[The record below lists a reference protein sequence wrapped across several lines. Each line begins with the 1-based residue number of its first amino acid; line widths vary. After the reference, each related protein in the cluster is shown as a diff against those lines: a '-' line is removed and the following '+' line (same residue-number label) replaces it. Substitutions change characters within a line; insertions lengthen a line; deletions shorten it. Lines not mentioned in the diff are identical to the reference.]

1 MSRKW
6 LLLNS
11 LTVGPVIFEFF
22 QLFILNNLIWQSS
35 KWKHASEII
44 FLPECFLYWDS
55 AHCLKMRTR
64 HKQLLRCR
72 EIVAKRERV
81 REIESFLHCGN
92 SALPRKCFFERKGGG
107 GAPRERKSKNYEIA
121 LCFIAIARALA
132 SCRVVIRLTFSPVFF
147 TPSPLFLELQSVIF
161 AAYSLILIFPIPS
174 LSLAIVWNWFTEKM
188 EYSNVKTGKLNLK
201 GEKKKKKKKKRT
213 HDEMEAG
220 WVRKRR
226 CVLS

>member
-1 MSRKW
+1 MSRDC
-6 LLLNS
+6 
-11 LTVGPVIFEFF
+11 GE
-22 QLFILNNLIWQSS
+22 
-35 KWKHASEII
+35 E
-44 FLPECFLYWDS
+44 
-55 AHCLKMRTR
+55 
-64 HKQLLRCR
+64 
-72 EIVAKRERV
+72 

-174 LSLAIVWNWFTEKM
+174 PS
-188 EYSNVKTGKLNLK
+188 
-201 GEKKKKKKKKRT
+201 
-213 HDEMEAG
+213 
-220 WVRKRR
+220 
-226 CVLS
+226 CVQLIHCENGILQR